1 MNNIILNK
9 IAEQKIALFKSFDT
23 NTIKVVADF
32 DGTLSYGRRDDGKR
46 NTSISVLRDGGYLP
60 ASYDAE
66 AHALH
71 DHYHTIEIDHTLSHE
86 YRYKMM
92 QEWWDRH
99 NEIIIKYDL
108 NKDILEKAGR
118 SHYVKLRHGLKSL
131 LEILKA
137 KNIDIYIFSAGKRE
151 LIYYTLLEEFKNKN
165 DTNNKEN
172 ISFDESHIISNY
184 FIYDKDGKV
193 IDYNRPQITSFN
205 KDESVITNNKFKL
218 ENEKDSKD
226 SYSNIRDKYMGRRNV
241 ILIGDGEGDVNMVD
255 EKNCDHILRIGFF
268 NMKVEEAHYA
278 ERLAHFQNI
287 YDIVITGDG
296 SIDVALD
303 TFDIYMI

>member
-46 NTSISVLRDGGYLP
+46 NASISVLRDGGYLP

-71 DHYHTIEIDHTLSHE
+71 DHYHAIEIDHTLSHE

-99 NEIIIKYDL
+99 NEIIIKYGL

-131 LEILKA
+131 LEILKE
-137 KNIDIYIFSAGKRE
+137 KDIDIYIFSAGKRE
-151 LIYYTLLEEFKNKN
+151 LIYYTLLEEFKNG
-165 DTNNKEN
+165 EN

-184 FIYDKDGKV
+184 FIYDKDGKA

-205 KDESVITNNKFKL
+205 KDESVITNISK
-218 ENEKDSKD
+218 NEIDIYSK
-226 SYSNIRDKYMGRRNV
+226 IRDKYMSRRNV
-241 ILIGDGEGDVNMVD
+241 ILIGDGEGDANMVD

-268 NMKVEEAHYA
+268 NMKAEEAHYV

-296 SIDVALD
+296 SIDVVSEILN
-303 TFDIYMI
+303 F